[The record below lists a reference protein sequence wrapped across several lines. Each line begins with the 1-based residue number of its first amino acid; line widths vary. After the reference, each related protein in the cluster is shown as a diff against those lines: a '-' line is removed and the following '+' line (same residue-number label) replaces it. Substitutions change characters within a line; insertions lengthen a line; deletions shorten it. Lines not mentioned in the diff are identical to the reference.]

1 MSIYQMNL
9 LSLGMLEATCS
20 SRTLNRYT
28 QKIKENNN
36 NNNIKLIDITGLQPA
51 PFSQLVVIV

>member
-1 MSIYQMNL
+1 MNL